1 MPPLILNSNDKDLMP
16 TFIINFQE
24 TDIPLLSWKN
34 IFDAIEKKYKIS
46 RNILFITNNEGKTKK
61 YKEIIKTKLNLWD
74 YVMYN
79 SFTNEKRN
87 DFYISYG
94 IHIASLRKH

>member
-1 MPPLILNSNDKDLMP
+1 MPQLILNSNDKDLMP
-16 TFIINFQE
+16 TFIMNFE
-24 TDIPLLSWKN
+24 KTYVPLLSWEN

-46 RNILFITNNEGKTKK
+46 RNIIFIVNDKGKRKR
-61 YKEIIKTKLNLWD
+61 YKEIIQTKLNLWD

-79 SFTNEKRN
+79 SITNEIRN

-94 IHIASLRKH
+94 IHISSLRKH